1 MKSNKNMQ
9 DTSLD
14 EFTRNQLDSNINL
27 YKEQLQLKIIS
38 SPKYKKTLLP
48 QTFENNVDEKR
59 NIDQQSK

>member
-1 MKSNKNMQ
+1 MKSNKNIQ
-9 DTSLD
+9 EASLD

-38 SPKYKKTLLP
+38 SPKYKKALLP
-48 QTFENNVDEKR
+48 QIFENNVDEKR

>member
-9 DTSLD
+9 DASLD

-48 QTFENNVDEKR
+48 RTFENNVDEKR